1 MKKKTSDK
9 ELDLIDLG
17 LRDVYS
23 ACYAF
28 GFALLCLA
36 LGIAL
41 SCASSSYE
49 DTAPHL
55 AFLIVGLILVA
66 FSLSLVVLGF
76 LFLKKDRQVKE
87 GALLRC
93 PLQSKKIIR
102 NGYLVG
108 TVLCAIGI
116 TTLVVG
122 MLQFP
127 EKPIHGV
134 ALLAGSTVVL
144 FYGILLLISTVRDH
158 LIVKKA
164 SPLTASNK

>member
-1 MKKKTSDK
+1 M
-9 ELDLIDLG
+9 
-17 LRDVYS
+17 
-23 ACYAF
+23 
-28 GFALLCLA
+28 
-36 LGIAL
+36 